1 MRGATFRS
9 RTEQNAYSG
18 GSRRGPMRTK
28 NMLCKYSVSVL
39 VRELMKNTKK
49 AISRTFCSLKKRQG
63 GFRRGP
69 RPSPRG
75 HLLSGPLAGL
85 GGTWE
90 KPLHPQRAP
99 HHLGTEDATKPHTRV
114 KRRRGMKQL
123 SSSLSSRFTRL
134 LHIYCESWLLISS
147 FQTQC
152 SSLLKIISAFQQ
164 NSNSKCLPGG
174 AHFFLF
180 FFSLK
185 EWNWKF
191 GTFLFIK

>member
-1 MRGATFRS
+1 MYETSCQSRFDARYWMLGAGALGRPRG
-9 RTEQNAYSG
+9 
-18 GSRRGPMRTK
+18 MD
-28 NMLCKYSVSVL
+28 
-39 VRELMKNTKK
+39 
-49 AISRTFCSLKKRQG
+49 
-63 GFRRGP
+63 

-99 HHLGTEDATKPHTRV
+99 RHLGTEDATKPHTRV
-114 KRRRGMKQL
+114 KRRGGMKQL

-134 LHIYCESWLLISS
+134 LHIYCESRLLISS

-164 NSNSKCLPGG
+164 NSNSKCLPCG
-174 AHFFLF
+174 AHFFFF

-185 EWNWKF
+185 E
-191 GTFLFIK
+191 